1 METLREQAFKLDVV
15 YSVNYRDRAFY
26 IGCAVWAYKDWV
38 GDFYP
43 AKSRPGDFLKL
54 YSQRMTAVEGN
65 TTFYSVPD
73 NATVK
78 RWAQES
84 IPGFQFCLKLPRSV
98 THGGQLMPHWPEALR
113 FLVKMQP
120 LGDRLGP
127 FFAQLPPSYGP
138 NQFSDLQAFLDHW
151 PKEQGA
157 IAVEVR
163 HPDWFKPPH
172 AERLNDLLR
181 DRGVGRVLLD
191 TRPIYDC
198 VDDGAEDPQIA
209 SERRKPRLPLQPVVT
224 APFTLVRYIGHPS
237 MAVNQPYFDQWV
249 PRIAQWLKQG
259 TQVYSFFHCP
269 DESRS
274 PAIARHFQNDLAAVV
289 GEADLPP
296 LPWAEIKLPLQ
307 PSQLTL
313 FE

>member
-1 METLREQAFKLDVV
+1 M
-15 YSVNYRDRAFY
+15 SYRDRAFY

-38 GDFYP
+38 GNFYP
-43 AKSRPGDFLKL
+43 PKSRAGDFLRL

-73 NATVK
+73 EATVQ

-84 IPGFQFCLKLPRSV
+84 VPGFQFCLKLPRSV
-98 THGGQLMPHWPEALR
+98 THNGALMPRWPEALR
-113 FLVKMQP
+113 FIAQMQP

-138 NQFSDLQAFLDHW
+138 NQFFDLQAFLDHW
-151 PKEQGA
+151 PKQQGA

-163 HPDWFKPPH
+163 HPDWFQSPH
-172 AERLNDLLR
+172 KERLNDLLQER
-181 DRGVGRVLLD
+181 SVGRVLLD

-198 VDDGAEDPQIA
+198 VDDGAEDPQMG
-209 SERRKPRLPLQPVVT
+209 SERRKPKLPLQPVLT
-224 APFTLVRYIGHPS
+224 APFAIVRYIGHPS
-237 MAVNQPYFDQWV
+237 MTVNQIYFDEWV
-249 PRIAQWLKQG
+249 PRMAAWLQQG
-259 TQVYSFFHCP
+259 TQIYSFFHCP
-269 DESRS
+269 DESCS
-274 PAIARHFQNDLAAVV
+274 PAIARHFQYDLARAV
-289 GEADLPP
+289 GEAALPP
-296 LPWAEIKLPLQ
+296 MPWSRIEQPPQ

>member
-1 METLREQAFKLDVV
+1 M
-15 YSVNYRDRAFY
+15 SYRDRAFY

-43 AKSRPGDFLKL
+43 PKSRAGDFLRL

-73 NATVK
+73 EATVQ

-84 IPGFQFCLKLPRSV
+84 VPGFQFCLKLPRSV
-98 THGGQLMPHWPEALR
+98 THNGALMPRWPEALR
-113 FLVKMQP
+113 FVAQMQP

-138 NQFSDLQAFLDHW
+138 NQFFDLQAFLDHW
-151 PKEQGA
+151 PKQQGA

-163 HPDWFKPPH
+163 HPDWFQSPH
-172 AERLNDLLR
+172 KERLNDLLQER
-181 DRGVGRVLLD
+181 SVGRVLLD

-198 VDDGAEDPQIA
+198 VDDGAEDPQIG
-209 SERRKPRLPLQPVVT
+209 SERRKPKLPLQPVVT
-224 APFTLVRYIGHPS
+224 APFAIVRYIGHPS
-237 MAVNQPYFDQWV
+237 MTVNQIYFDEWV
-249 PRIAQWLKQG
+249 PRMAAWLQQG
-259 TQVYSFFHCP
+259 TQIYSFFHCP
-269 DESRS
+269 DESCS
-274 PAIARHFQNDLAAVV
+274 PAIARHFQYDLARAV
-289 GEADLPP
+289 GEAALPP
-296 LPWAEIKLPLQ
+296 MPWSRIEQLPQ